1 MNSGYKPRSAKKK
14 IAEKISFFITKC
26 RNIIKRNKS
35 KPVND
40 IVETLPEL
48 ASPSLSS
55 LSSSSSS
62 SSSPSSPSSP
72 SILWSS
78 SILSNNP
85 EPAQYSPSYPLYQ
98 YPQYSQYSPLLP
110 PSSQLLSTLSL
121 PCILSTSWQVDR
133 NDRHRSYQTYQEMK
147 PWDEREMDDELYPQ
161 SQKLSLGWCMECRKL
176 FTGKK
181 WCRSCNAAHFHEQT
195 SEWTSW
201 RPGLDNLIIKTQITA
216 NNVHSFFEWI
226 PFVNFDHI
234 TYLAKGGYSIV
245 YKAIWKQ
252 GPIIYWDT
260 NINNWERFGSH
271 EVVLKV
277 IKGSQKNL
285 GEFIN
290 ELSAHHKFN
299 TMIGHVLRCFGISRW
314 KDTGDF
320 IVVTSY
326 AKDGNLR
333 QYIRKNFVNFSWI
346 ERLIT
351 LKDIAEGLEIIHN
364 SGYVH
369 RDLHTGNILR
379 HGSWT
384 MISDL
389 GLTWHQDS
397 VSTGELFGVLPYIA
411 PEILSGSQ
419 YSSASDIYSF
429 AMIMYE
435 VASGK
440 IPFYHEDISPI
451 NIIKGSRP
459 ELPSATPF
467 IYTELMKSCW
477 DSDPKERPT
486 AGYLVNLF
494 DDWIHSKGKQLIV
507 TYNSFQNAEIERKYS
522 NIGIEEGYTSTI
534 DQISQLI
541 SIKWSTETSIRFT
554 CRNKVN
560 EAEKLQPFV
569 LKIVIFVVT
578 VNMVMIFQSVVIGVT
593 FVIIVNNEHS
603 CNLIN

>member
-195 SEWTSW
+195 SEWT
-201 RPGLDNLIIKTQITA
+201 T
-216 NNVHSFFEWI
+216 
-226 PFVNFDHI
+226 
-234 TYLAKGGYSIV
+234 KGGYSIV

-320 IVVTSY
+320 IVVT
-326 AKDGNLR
+326 
-333 QYIRKNFVNFSWI
+333 
-346 ERLIT
+346 
-351 LKDIAEGLEIIHN
+351 
-364 SGYVH
+364 
-369 RDLHTGNILR
+369 
-379 HGSWT
+379 
-384 MISDL
+384 
-389 GLTWHQDS
+389 
-397 VSTGELFGVLPYIA
+397 
-411 PEILSGSQ
+411 
-419 YSSASDIYSF
+419 
-429 AMIMYE
+429 
-435 VASGK
+435 
-440 IPFYHEDISPI
+440 
-451 NIIKGSRP
+451 
-459 ELPSATPF
+459 
-467 IYTELMKSCW
+467 
-477 DSDPKERPT
+477 
-486 AGYLVNLF
+486 
-494 DDWIHSKGKQLIV
+494 SKGKQLIV

>member
-62 SSSPSSPSSP
+62 SLSSPSSPSSP

-78 SILSNNP
+78 SIL
-85 EPAQYSPSYPLYQ
+85 
-98 YPQYSQYSPLLP
+98 
-110 PSSQLLSTLSL
+110 T
-121 PCILSTSWQVDR
+121 
-133 NDRHRSYQTYQEMK
+133 
-147 PWDEREMDDELYPQ
+147 
-161 SQKLSLGWCMECRKL
+161 
-176 FTGKK
+176 
-181 WCRSCNAAHFHEQT
+181 
-195 SEWTSW
+195 
-201 RPGLDNLIIKTQITA
+201 
-216 NNVHSFFEWI
+216 
-226 PFVNFDHI
+226 
-234 TYLAKGGYSIV
+234 KGGYSIV

-320 IVVTSY
+320 IVVTS
-326 AKDGNLR
+326 
-333 QYIRKNFVNFSWI
+333 
-346 ERLIT
+346 
-351 LKDIAEGLEIIHN
+351 
-364 SGYVH
+364 
-369 RDLHTGNILR
+369 
-379 HGSWT
+379 
-384 MISDL
+384 
-389 GLTWHQDS
+389 
-397 VSTGELFGVLPYIA
+397 
-411 PEILSGSQ
+411 
-419 YSSASDIYSF
+419 
-429 AMIMYE
+429 
-435 VASGK
+435 
-440 IPFYHEDISPI
+440 PI

-522 NIGIEEGYTSTI
+522 NIDIEESYTSTI

-578 VNMVMIFQSVVIGVT
+578 VNMVVIFQSVVIGVT
-593 FVIIVNNEHS
+593 FVIIVNNENS